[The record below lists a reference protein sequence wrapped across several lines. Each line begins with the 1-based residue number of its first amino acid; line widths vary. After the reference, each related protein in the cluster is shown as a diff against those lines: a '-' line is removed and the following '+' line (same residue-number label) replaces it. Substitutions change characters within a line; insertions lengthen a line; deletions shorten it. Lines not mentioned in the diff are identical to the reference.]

1 MTSELLHMEFH
12 TVDLGEGW
20 HSPEGYPSGIQQ
32 KVLAGELNETGETG
46 RRTRLLRFEP
56 GVYTTQPFVHRYW
69 EEVFLISG
77 DLVVG
82 VDANGEGGEKFTG
95 YTYAIRPP
103 GVFHGPFR
111 SDTGCLL
118 FEIHYFE

>member
-1 MTSELLHMEFH
+1 MTFDGLHMEFH
-12 TVDLGEGW
+12 TLTMNNGW

-32 KVLAGELNETGETG
+32 KILAGKLNEADETG
-46 RRTRLLRFEP
+46 RRTRLLRFDP
-56 GVYTTQPFVHRYW
+56 GVFTTKPFVHRYW
-69 EEVFLISG
+69 EEVFLITG

-82 VDANGEGGEKFTG
+82 VDASGEGGEKFTG

-118 FEIHYFE
+118 LELHYFA

>member
-1 MTSELLHMEFH
+1 MTSNPLHMEFH
-12 TVDLGEGW
+12 TLDMNEGW
-20 HSPEGYPSGIQQ
+20 HSPAGYPSGIQQ
-32 KVLAGELNETGETG
+32 KILAGALDEEAEKG
-46 RRTRLLRFEP
+46 RRTRLLRFEA
-56 GVYTTQPFVHRYW
+56 GAFTTEPFVHRYW

-82 VDANGEGGEKFTG
+82 VDSKGEGGEKFTG

-103 GVFHGPFR
+103 GAYHGPFR

-118 FEIHYFE
+118 VEIHYFD